1 MTRINPNTN
10 EQFINTMG
18 ALYWQLNDIWPGAS
32 WTSTEFG
39 GKIGSYPTRSISRSQ
54 KHLYIKT
61 LYIKTFSLTGKWKM
75 SHYYAEKMFSPVLVS
90 PVYSMHKNRSSS
102 KEEVDV
108 YIISEL
114 FEEMENLVLE
124 ISVQRFDQLDE
135 ARTQDVMIGKICSI
149 ITTTIVNDL
158 DISVYIDLNYSSFNI
173 YFLGKAINFYWTVNY

>member
-1 MTRINPNTN
+1 MTWINPNTN

-39 GKIGSYPTRSISRSQ
+39 GKNVSYPTRIILDQNRFLDNQ
-54 KHLYIKT
+54 NT
-61 LYIKTFSLTGKWKM
+61 IKTFSLIGKWKM

-90 PVYSMHKNRSSS
+90 PVYSMDKNQSTL
-102 KEEVDV
+102 KEEIDV

-135 ARTQDVMIGKICSI
+135 ARTQSLMIGKLYLI
-149 ITTTIVNDL
+149 ITIHGNDL
-158 DISVYIDLNYSSFNI
+158 
-173 YFLGKAINFYWTVNY
+173 

>member
-1 MTRINPNTN
+1 M
-10 EQFINTMG
+10 
-18 ALYWQLNDIWPGAS
+18 
-32 WTSTEFG
+32 
-39 GKIGSYPTRSISRSQ
+39 
-54 KHLYIKT
+54 
-61 LYIKTFSLTGKWKM
+61 TGKWKM
-75 SHYYAEKMFSPVLVS
+75 SHYYAEKMFSRVLVS

-158 DISVYIDLNYSSFNI
+158 DINRAIIKSNYICQHFGI
-173 YFLGKAINFYWTVNY
+173 YRLLFFQYIFFG

>member
-1 MTRINPNTN
+1 MSIYDNQNT
-10 EQFINTMG
+10 
-18 ALYWQLNDIWPGAS
+18 
-32 WTSTEFG
+32 
-39 GKIGSYPTRSISRSQ
+39 
-54 KHLYIKT
+54 
-61 LYIKTFSLTGKWKM
+61 IKTFSLIGKWKM

-90 PVYSMHKNRSSS
+90 PVYSVDKNRSSL

-135 ARTQDVMIGKICSI
+135 APTQDVMIGKICSI

-158 DISVYIDLNYSSFNI
+158 DKSNYICQHFGI
-173 YFLGKAINFYWTVNY
+173 YRSKLLFFQYIFFG

>member
-1 MTRINPNTN
+1 MTWINPNTN

-39 GKIGSYPTRSISRSQ
+39 GKNVSYPTRIILENRFLDNQ
-54 KHLYIKT
+54 NT
-61 LYIKTFSLTGKWKM
+61 IKTFSLIGKWKM

-90 PVYSMHKNRSSS
+90 PVYSMDKNQSTL
-102 KEEVDV
+102 KEEIDV

-135 ARTQDVMIGKICSI
+135 ARTQSLMIGKLYLI
-149 ITTTIVNDL
+149 ITIHGNDQH
-158 DISVYIDLNYSSFNI
+158 D
-173 YFLGKAINFYWTVNY
+173 

>member
-1 MTRINPNTN
+1 
-10 EQFINTMG
+10 
-18 ALYWQLNDIWPGAS
+18 
-32 WTSTEFG
+32 
-39 GKIGSYPTRSISRSQ
+39 
-54 KHLYIKT
+54 
-61 LYIKTFSLTGKWKM
+61 M

-124 ISVQRFDQLDE
+124 ISVQRFDRLDE

-149 ITTTIVNDL
+149 ITTTIVNDFINMTRYKL
-158 DISVYIDLNYSSFNI
+158 L
-173 YFLGKAINFYWTVNY
+173 FLQYVTIFLARP